1 MNPEQMAQLQMMMGG
16 AKKPEPWTKM
26 VCIALKTLQST
37 SIYLVVI
44 DNVLFRVWQKHQQ
57 ASQSHLLVQF
67 ISGTL
72 EALHQK
78 EFKL

>member
-44 DNVLFRVWQKHQQ
+44 DNVLFRVWQKH
-57 ASQSHLLVQF
+57 
-67 ISGTL
+67 
-72 EALHQK
+72 
-78 EFKL
+78 